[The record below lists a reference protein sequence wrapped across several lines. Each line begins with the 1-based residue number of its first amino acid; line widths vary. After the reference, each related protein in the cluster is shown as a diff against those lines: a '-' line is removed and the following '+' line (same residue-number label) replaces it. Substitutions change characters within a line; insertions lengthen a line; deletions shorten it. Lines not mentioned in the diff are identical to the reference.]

1 MRRPFRWLIPLLV
14 ILSVSVGCTGKP
26 GASAREID
34 GVTQDASS
42 RRVVAWIDPM
52 YAQGPPHAYKSKHP
66 GVAPDCGMTL
76 APLYADRSPEQQSA
90 GSPPATTS
98 GYAEMT
104 IPAERQRLIG
114 VRLASVERRDLSRTT
129 RAAARIAIDERR
141 VTQVHT
147 RIEGFVETLYV
158 NVTGQ
163 LVRRGDPLLAI
174 YSPEL
179 LASQQ
184 ELILTEKDKSDLG
197 RSLAQGARARLLLW
211 GMQAEDIE
219 KVVKSGQPIHD
230 VLLRSP
236 ATGAVMT
243 KNVLS
248 GARVGPSDALYE
260 IADLSRVWAEAEIY
274 EAELPY
280 VHVGS
285 KARVAVAGMTLPG
298 NVMFVGPVVESTTRT
313 AKVRFEVNN
322 DKALFKP
329 DMYAEVVFEDRIG
342 NVIAVPDSAVMQTGT
357 RSVVFVVR
365 GEGKFEPRQVRTG
378 AKVCGFYEVRSGL
391 QPGETVVAEANFLI
405 DSESRLKSALEG
417 MKPERKPETGNQKP
431 EEVRRERQ

>member
-1 MRRPFRWLIPLLV
+1 MRRPFRKLIPLFV
-14 ILSVSVGCTGKP
+14 ILSAAVGCSGKP
-26 GASAREID
+26 GASSGEID
-34 GVTQDASS
+34 GVTQDASG

-52 YAQGPPHAYKSKHP
+52 YAQGPPHTYKSKHP
-66 GVAPDCGMTL
+66 GIAPDCGMTL
-76 APLYADRSPEQQSA
+76 APLYADRSPELSA
-90 GSPPATTS
+90 GGPPATTS

-114 VRLASVERRDLSRTT
+114 VKVARVERRDLSRTT

-147 RIEGFVETLYV
+147 RIDGFVETLYV

-174 YSPEL
+174 YSPDL
-179 LASQQ
+179 LAAQQ

-219 KVVKSGQPIHD
+219 KVVKSGQPMHAVI
-230 VLLRSP
+230 LRSP

-248 GARVGPSDALYE
+248 GAHVAPSDALFE
-260 IADLSRVWAEAEIY
+260 IADLSKVWAEAEIY

-285 KARVAVAGMTLPG
+285 GARVAVAGQTLPG
-298 NVMFVGPVVESTTRT
+298 KVMFVGPVVESATRT
-313 AKVRFEVNN
+313 AKVRVEINN
-322 DKALFKP
+322 GKAIFKP

-357 RSVVFVVR
+357 RAVVFVVR
-365 GEGKFEPRQVRTG
+365 GEGRFEPRQVRTG
-378 AKVCGFYEVRSGL
+378 AKVSGFYEVRSGL

-405 DSESRLKSALEG
+405 DSESRLKSALE
-417 MKPERKPETGNQKP
+417 MKPETGNQKP
-431 EEVRRERQ
+431 EEVRHESH